1 MNPKWRC
8 RLQRTFFGLGN
19 EYMEMVYEHFFYL
32 KMHGNWGFQEAYNLP
47 IGLRN
52 WFVKR
57 LTKLFEDQNHEEE
70 TARNKSTVRR

>member
-8 RLQRTFFGLGN
+8 RLQRTFFGLDN

-32 KMHGNWGFQEAYNLP
+32 KMHGNWSFQEAYNLP

-52 WFVKR
+52 WFVNR
-57 LTKLFEDQNHEEE
+57 LSKYFEDQNREMEKS
-70 TARNKSTVRR
+70 RNKAKGRH

>member
-8 RLQRTFFGLGN
+8 RLQRTFFGLDN

-32 KMHGNWGFQEAYNLP
+32 KQHGHWSFYEAYNLP

-57 LTKLFEDQNHEEE
+57 LSKHFEE
-70 TARNKSTVRR
+70 RNQQIEKANKRR